1 MLEATGLS
9 FRYSPHAPWLFRDIN
24 LMVAPGETVG
34 LQGASGLGKST
45 LARIIGGY
53 LEPASGAVRIDGK
66 PLSPNGFSK
75 VQLLFQHPEL
85 AVDSRWKVRDLLSE
99 GYQPSSEQLA
109 AFDIEPQWLGRY
121 PCELS
126 GGELSRVC
134 LVRALGPETA
144 YLVADEITTMLDA
157 LTQARIWKSLI
168 RYSGENRIGLLV
180 ISHDTA
186 LLKRLCRRIID
197 FEDITASGLARKGT
211 G

>member
-9 FRYSPHAPWLFRDIN
+9 FRYSPQTPWLFRDFS
-24 LMVAPGETVG
+24 LTVAPGEVVG

-53 LEPASGAVRIDGK
+53 LEPASGTVRIDGR
-66 PLSPNGFSK
+66 PFSWNGFCK

-85 AVDSRWKVRDLLSE
+85 AVDPRWKVKEVLCE
-99 GYQPSSEQLA
+99 GYPPSAEQMA
-109 AFDIEPQWLGRY
+109 AFDIEPLWLERY

-126 GGELSRVC
+126 GGQLSRVC

-144 YLVADEITTMLDA
+144 YIVADEITTMLDA
-157 LTQARIWKSLI
+157 LTQARIWKSLL
-168 RYSGENRIGLLV
+168 RYSEEHQIGILV

-197 FEDITASGLARKGT
+197 FEGLGLRD
-211 G
+211 

>member
-1 MLEATGLS
+1 MLEATSLS
-9 FRYSPHAPWLFRDIN
+9 FRYSPQTHWLFRDFS
-24 LMVAPGETVG
+24 LTVAAGEVVG

-53 LEPASGAVRIDGK
+53 LEPASGTVRIDGR

-85 AVDSRWKVRDLLSE
+85 AVDPRWKVRDVICE
-99 GYQPSSEQLA
+99 GYQPSTETMA
-109 AFDIEPQWLGRY
+109 AFDIEKQWLERY

-126 GGELSRVC
+126 GGQMSRVC
-134 LVRALGPETA
+134 LVRALGPDTA

-157 LTQARIWKSLI
+157 LTQARIWKSLL
-168 RYSGENRIGLLV
+168 RYSEEHRIGILV

-186 LLKRLCRRIID
+186 LLKRLCHRIID
-197 FEDITASGLARKGT
+197 FEGLGMNA
-211 G
+211 